1 MGKNILNISDFL
13 PIMNMT
19 LGFIFGRT
27 FFQKHFGISKF
38 LEYKLITS
46 KLILLFS
53 ILSRFI
59 LLTIDILCIDKM
71 LKSKTDV
78 QCGVCKKTLKRGD
91 NLSRHIKAK
100 HPLQTPF
107 EFMPNQNKLHM

>member
-1 MGKNILNISDFL
+1 MGKNKLNISDFL

-19 LGFIFGRT
+19 LGFIFDFGRT
-27 FFQKHFGISKF
+27 FFQKHFGISKS

-91 NLSRHIKAK
+91 NLSRHFEAK
-100 HPLQTPF
+100 HPL
-107 EFMPNQNKLHM
+107 